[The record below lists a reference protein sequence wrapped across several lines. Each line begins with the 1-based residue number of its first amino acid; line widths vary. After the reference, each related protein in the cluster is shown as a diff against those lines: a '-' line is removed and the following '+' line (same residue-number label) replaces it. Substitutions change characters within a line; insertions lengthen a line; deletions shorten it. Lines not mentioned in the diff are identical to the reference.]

1 MSSESTH
8 GRVRSLAATG
18 RNLRRAAGDLVSQ
31 EFEFSTGHLATVLNG
46 CLFAPS
52 ILTFWFV
59 NGVLDFS
66 TAVAIGAVQTGAR
79 LQVRLYAYLLLVPT
93 FLVVRATLHLLHP
106 THRRKVLSGSCPR
119 TQLLSLDWF
128 SVGILATGLPIA
140 VQKLGPWLSMNAV
153 FLVGVFLV
161 PRVLSPAC
169 GRRAKVGALVGG
181 SVLFLY
187 ANYGAAVTVLP
198 APRGVVGPV
207 ATLALSD
214 ATTTTLVWVVN
225 SLLVGPPL
233 VAAFGVLMNHLLTR
247 PELADVPLL
256 EYTLPERDP
265 DGVVVASAA
274 GGTIFYL
281 LVGAAATGRLL
292 VVP

>member
-1 MSSESTH
+1 MNSESTH
-8 GRVRSLAATG
+8 DRVDAVATTG
-18 RNLRRAAGDLVSQ
+18 TNLRRAAGDLLSQ
-31 EFEFSTGHLATVLNG
+31 EFSFSTGHVATVLNG

-66 TAVAIGAVQTGAR
+66 TAFAIGAVQTGAG

-106 THRRKVLSGSCPR
+106 THRRQVLSGSCPR

-128 SVGILATGLPIA
+128 SVGILATGLPLA
-140 VQKLGPWLSMNAV
+140 VQNLGPWLSMNVV
-153 FLVGVFLV
+153 FLVGVFGLPSV
-161 PRVLSPAC
+161 LPDRWGQRVKLL
-169 GRRAKVGALVGG
+169 ALVGG
-181 SVLFLY
+181 SILFLY
-187 ANYGAAVTVLP
+187 ANYGDAVAVLP
-198 APRGVVGPV
+198 APRTVVGPV

-214 ATTTTLVWVVN
+214 ATTATVVRVVN
-225 SLLVGPPL
+225 SLLLGPLL
-233 VAAFGVLMNHLLTR
+233 VAGFGVLMNHILTR
-247 PELADVPLL
+247 PELTEIPLL
-256 EYTLPERDP
+256 EYSLPERDP

-274 GGTIFYL
+274 GGTVFYL
-281 LVGAAATGRLL
+281 VVVAVATGVVV